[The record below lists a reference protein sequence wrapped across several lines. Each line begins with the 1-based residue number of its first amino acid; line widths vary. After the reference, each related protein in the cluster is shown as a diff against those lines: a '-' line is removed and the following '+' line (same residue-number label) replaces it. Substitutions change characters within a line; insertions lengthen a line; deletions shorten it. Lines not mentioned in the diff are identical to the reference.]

1 MNLHFMCMLNFNKEI
16 LQPHR
21 MEKSF
26 LILVKIE
33 S

>member
-16 LQPHR
+16 LQPNR

>member
-1 MNLHFMCMLNFNKEI
+1 MNLYFMCMLNFNKEI
-16 LQPHR
+16 FQPHR